1 MSYPA
6 ALPEEE
12 RKARQ
17 RAATAKS
24 VAKYKNDPEWRA
36 NKKAISRR
44 WYVAHRND
52 PVHRAQCRARYAK
65 YYAKHEAVLAKLTIK
80 EHVVEKYLCD
90 AIEARGGFCPK
101 FNDVGR
107 RGAPDRLVILPGQP
121 VYFVELKRPHK
132 GKLASWQKRYH
143 EQLLACG
150 QKVWV
155 LNSIEMVDDFLL
167 TL

>member
-1 MSYPA
+1 MLSR
-6 ALPEEE
+6 EEQ
-12 RKARQ
+12 KAYQ
-17 RAATAKS
+17 RAATARY
-24 VAKYKNDPEWRA
+24 VAKNKDNPEWIMRQRA
-36 NKKAISRR
+36 VNRKWLAK
-44 WYVAHRND
+44 HKDD

-90 AIEARGGFCPK
+90 TIKERGGFCPK
-101 FNDVGR
+101 FNDVGQ

-132 GKLASWQKRYH
+132 GKLAPWQKRYH
-143 EQLLACG
+143 EQLRACG